1 MAGNN
6 AYQSGGGNG
15 SRKISMTRGW
25 DTDKWVALLVIAS
38 LALLIAIRYGFRGVN
53 VLGVRA
59 SVG

>member
-1 MAGNN
+1 MAGEN
-6 AYQSGGGNG
+6 ARARNG
-15 SRKISMTRGW
+15 TQKLSMTRGC

>member
-1 MAGNN
+1 MAGEN
-6 AYQSGGGNG
+6 ARARNG
-15 SRKISMTRGW
+15 TQRLSMTRGW